1 MAIVGQFMQLSLSS
15 HFVVILNV
23 EIFRVIVVSLGME
36 RLNDG
41 KQTVRHHETVGETEV
56 LNTFD
61 VG

>member
-1 MAIVGQFMQLSLSS
+1 MQLSLSS